1 VSEGSIHWT
10 PGGVE
15 ESWVEVV
22 GDEDFQKFGHEVTIN
37 HARRH
42 STPIVVQR
50 LTLSRQ
56 IVHVAFV
63 PSIWQWWRVLDFV
76 LHNMRF
82 TSRIVHVSAL
92 PPVVQRLTKS
102 INLVCSWSST
112 FAMPVRFQVT
122 PATVLLDVFLR
133 VTKIDTIPQTSF
145 WVRVVLFHGSV
156 KHGFEG
162 ISERVASCP

>member
-1 VSEGSIHWT
+1 MSEDSVHWT
-10 PGGVE
+10 AGGVE

-37 HARRH
+37 HARCN
-42 STPIVVQR
+42 SAPVIVQS

-92 PPVVQRLTKS
+92 PAVVQRFTKS
-102 INLVCSWSST
+102 IDLVLGWSST
-112 FAMPVRFQVT
+112 FAMPVRLQVT
-122 PATVLLDVFLR
+122 PATVLLNVFLG
-133 VTKIDTIPQTSF
+133 VTKIDTIPQTGC
-145 WVRVVLFHGSV
+145 WVRVVLFQGSV
-156 KHGFEG
+156 EHGFEG